1 MSAGLSFRT
10 SGARPML
17 QASATSAAQTLVA
30 RLGIRERL
38 SLTCG
43 NASAKPVH
51 VFTSRSS
58 SGRSTRGSLRSVT
71 SRSSSRL
78 GGSSSPPQA
87 GENEFVLFPGSLD
100 PYSFVLR
107 PPIRRPSVRIVE
119 FLSDAREERFGA
131 RGQPQHPA
139 RTSTGFVPSGR
150 RYELRPW
157 IAPLCTLCDE
167 DIAPAQCAAKVFED
181 AAGERAALHLTGF
194 DEYRRF
200 PGRRH

>member
-1 MSAGLSFRT
+1 MLARNGSGLEDSPSIRHVLARALFQAVVGMSCA
-10 SGARPML
+10 
-17 QASATSAAQTLVA
+17 
-30 RLGIRERL
+30 LG
-38 SLTCG
+38 
-43 NASAKPVH
+43 
-51 VFTSRSS
+51 
-58 SGRSTRGSLRSVT
+58 
-71 SRSSSRL
+71 
-78 GGSSSPPQA
+78 
-87 GENEFVLFPGSLD
+87 
-100 PYSFVLR
+100 
-107 PPIRRPSVRIVE
+107 
-119 FLSDAREERFGA
+119 
-131 RGQPQHPA
+131 